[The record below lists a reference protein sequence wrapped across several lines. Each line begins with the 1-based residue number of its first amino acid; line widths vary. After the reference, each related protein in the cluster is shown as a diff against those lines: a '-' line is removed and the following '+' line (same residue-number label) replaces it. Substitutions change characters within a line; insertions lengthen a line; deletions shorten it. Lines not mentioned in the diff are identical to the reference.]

1 MAAVAPGAVGP
12 HAAFAT
18 AGLLDC
24 WNAGLL
30 DCWIAGWRY
39 SDNEDWTCPKELDA
53 PHQQEVV

>member
-30 DCWIAGWRY
+30 DCWIAGL
-39 SDNEDWTCPKELDA
+39 LDCWL
-53 PHQQEVV
+53 EIF